1 MTSLKWLVHHLPDF
15 FPYSF
20 GRAVLRLFHLHLTRV
35 ILAFAMSTSTLSS
48 RFFSLFVSLALLSSV
63 SAIPWPSTSK
73 HATHRRRNIGG
84 REVESFHPE
93 STFKTFGSTGRSF
106 AVNQQLFDV
115 SIEGLAIAFFGSRGF
130 DTSGIKYRSGYS
142 AGEFQYAYLKQSAN
156 GIDFANAVANVVF
169 KGDKV
174 VSFGSSFVNFSSVRI
189 PSATPSINLKDVLPK
204 IQSEFNATKPDGSE
218 PALEYLVQSNGSVVL
233 AYVVQL
239 RNSLIGAAFEV
250 FVDAISGVVLSITD
264 FVAHASYTVVPID
277 KASFA
282 DGLQTVTNPQDTQ
295 ASPSGWH
302 TINNKATTTTAGNN
316 VVAFTLR
323 NGTRDFQESPILT
336 FMAKYDAAASPNT
349 TDNTNAARANAFY
362 VANRVHD
369 IAYRYGFTEK
379 AFNFQHDNFGKGGK
393 GNDSVDVIVHDP
405 SGLNNAYFSVPP
417 DGEPGTC
424 HMFIWTKSL
433 PNRDGSMDNGI
444 LIHEMAHGI
453 TGRMTGGGTA
463 RCLQTTESG
472 GLGEGW
478 SDTFAGWMEQSSRE
492 TKDITIGSYVYNRT
506 RGLRRFPYSVN
517 TTTNPLRYSDLK
529 KLTEVHYIGEVWAN
543 MLHNVYASLV
553 QQFDYSSDRFTNPD
567 SPAGNV
573 VFLRLFIDSLAIQP
587 CNPTFVQARNAWI
600 QADVN
605 RYGGKHRCTV
615 FKAFAS
621 RGLGAKA
628 GPQFDDDGTIP
639 PDCS

>member
-1 MTSLKWLVHHLPDF
+1 MSLV
-15 FPYSF
+15 
-20 GRAVLRLFHLHLTRV
+20 
-35 ILAFAMSTSTLSS
+35 
-48 RFFSLFVSLALLSSV
+48 LLSSV

-84 REVESFHPE
+84 KEVESFHPE
-93 STFKTFGSTGRSF
+93 SIFKTFGDTGLPLPT
-106 AVNQQLFDV
+106 NPQLSNA
-115 SIEGLAIAFFGSRGF
+115 SIIEAWANTLFFPGSLGF
-130 DTSGIKYRSGYS
+130 KVEYNSGYS
-142 AGEFQYAYLKQSAN
+142 SEQVHYGYLRLSFN
-156 GIDFANAVANVVF
+156 GTYFSNAVGNVAL
-169 KGDKV
+169 KGNKV
-174 VSFGSSFVNFSSVRI
+174 VSYGASFVNLVSAKV
-189 PSATPSINLKDVLPK
+189 PSATPKITLNDVLPK
-204 IQSEFNATKPDGSE
+204 IQSDLNATKPEGSE
-218 PALEYLVQSNGSVVL
+218 PTLEYFVQSNGSVVL

-239 RNSLIGAAFEV
+239 RNPLTGATFEV

-277 KASFA
+277 KASVA

-295 ASPSGWH
+295 ASPVGWH
-302 TINNKATTTTAGNN
+302 TTDNKVTNTTAGNN

-323 NGTRDFQESPILT
+323 NSTRDFQTSPSLT
-336 FMAKYDAAASPNT
+336 FTTKYDDTLSPNT

-362 VANRVHD
+362 VLNRVHD

-417 DGEPGTC
+417 DGEPGAC

-444 LIHEMAHGI
+444 LIHEMTHGI
-453 TGRMTGGGTA
+453 TNRMTGGGTA

-478 SDTFAGWMEQSSRE
+478 SDAFAGWMEQSSRE

-587 CNPTFVQARNAWI
+587 CNPSFVQARDAWI

-639 PDCS
+639 ANCS